1 MRWRLAIALLGTLVM
16 AAGCTSDAAPE
27 AEEPAEATAGPD
39 YESLGLATNGEISSI
54 DQELIL
60 GGGPPK
66 DGIPALTDPE
76 FVTVAESDLNPGSE
90 GILIEVE
97 GEQRYYPYAIL
108 VWHEVVNDH
117 IGGTPVAVTF

>member
-1 MRWRLAIALLGTLVM
+1 MRWTPAIVLLGMLVM
-16 AAGCTSDAAPE
+16 VAGCAPE
-27 AEEPAEATAGPD
+27 AAQEAEEAAEATAGPD
-39 YESLGLATNGEISSI
+39 YESLGLATDGEISSI

-60 GGGPPK
+60 GGGPSK

-76 FVTVAESDLNPGSE
+76 FVTLAESDLNPGSE

-117 IGGTPVAVTF
+117 IGDTPVAVTF